1 MTNGELQQ
9 ILPGKEISDSK
20 DVIPSLPVKPALG
33 IQLAP
38 DDLMTPTLAAEDLL
52 DPTGEVYDHS
62 KAVLARVL

>member
-20 DVIPSLPVKPALG
+20 DVIPSLQVKPALG

-38 DDLMTPTLAAEDLL
+38 
-52 DPTGEVYDHS
+52 G
-62 KAVLARVL
+62 